1 MRLPDWTQKKWTDEL
16 GAAELERAGPAVA
29 GELGSWRIRFRVGR
43 WGIDERGSIKLAFRQ
58 VSDWGAP
65 QFEDPGGENYTSL
78 HLESRSGAVLEPR
91 FEWRGYIR
99 HWRQALTVDVLDGAL
114 WEGDV
119 ITIHL
124 GDTASGSPGMRAQTF
139 NESAFEFKFFV
150 DVFGA
155 GHYQPIP
162 ESPSLRVRGG
172 EPVRLVA
179 TAISEAAV
187 GDGGWLIVKAED
199 RHGNPAEGYWGRVR
213 LEAEGAPVE
222 APPELIFDGKGIAV
236 RRTDTLSFRSAGT
249 ARIRVRD
256 EENGFV
262 ALSNPIV
269 IREEIAG
276 PRLRWG
282 DFHGGQTAPT
292 LGVGSFD
299 EFYAFARDVGALE
312 FTTHQGNCFEV
323 TLKDMEALKE
333 RTRAYHEPGRF
344 VPFLG
349 YEWSG
354 TTPMGGDHALFF
366 FDEDVALHRC
376 SHWLQTDLSD
386 AENDRDHITK
396 VYDTFRGTRTISYP
410 HIGGRPSDLTF
421 HDPELEPVIEIH
433 SKHGTF
439 EWFLEESIERGYRV
453 GFAAGSDDHYGHP
466 GAVYPGPHIGHFATG
481 NGLTALYTGELTREG
496 IWEALK
502 ARRCYATNGARILLK
517 FQVNGHW
524 MGEEI
529 ESAGPPRIEVEVVG
543 TGSIERVEI
552 FRGMEC
558 IHSEEVSGRT
568 GENRLRVL
576 FAGAR
581 VRGRG
586 RATRWDG
593 SLKAEGARILGA
605 ETVGF
610 IENRDRIVGVRE
622 TGLEWGIFTAGDA
635 RGFILE
641 LDRAVGEI
649 EIKTAPASFTASV
662 GEAMERPVIVEAGGL
677 GQRVEVGRAPAADGP
692 REANFEY
699 VDREAGLGAH
709 AYWVR
714 VTQLGREVAWSSPV
728 WVQVK

>member
-502 ARRCYATNGARILLK
+502 VRRCYATNGARILP
-517 FQVNGHW
+517 QIS
-524 MGEEI
+524 GER
-529 ESAGPPRIEVEVVG
+529 PLD
-543 TGSIERVEI
+543 
-552 FRGMEC
+552 
-558 IHSEEVSGRT
+558 GR
-568 GENRLRVL
+568 RDRKRR
-576 FAGAR
+576 ASPH
-581 VRGRG
+581 RGRG
-586 RATRWDG
+586 CGNGVHRARRDFPGDG
-593 SLKAEGARILGA
+593 VHPLG
-605 ETVGF
+605 
-610 IENRDRIVGVRE
+610 
-622 TGLEWGIFTAGDA
+622 
-635 RGFILE
+635 
-641 LDRAVGEI
+641 
-649 EIKTAPASFTASV
+649 
-662 GEAMERPVIVEAGGL
+662 GGL
-677 GQRVEVGRAPAADGP
+677 REDRGEPPPGAVRRSAGSGTGPGHPLGWESEGRRRAYPGGRDGGVHREPRPDRWRSGNRAGVGNLHGGGRQGIYP
-692 REANFEY
+692 RT
-699 VDREAGLGAH
+699 RP
-709 AYWVR
+709 
-714 VTQLGREVAWSSPV
+714 GRGRNRNQNRSR
-728 WVQVK
+728 